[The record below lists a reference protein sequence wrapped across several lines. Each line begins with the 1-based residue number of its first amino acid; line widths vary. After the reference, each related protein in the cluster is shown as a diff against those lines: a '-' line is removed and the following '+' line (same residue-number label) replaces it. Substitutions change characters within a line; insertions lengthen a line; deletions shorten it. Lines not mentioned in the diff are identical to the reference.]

1 MRGNGVKPPLNAGSL
16 VLHGGVA
23 HIPTHSIQKISKEN

>member
-16 VLHGGVA
+16 VLQDGAA
-23 HIPTHSIQKISKEN
+23 HTIYYIR